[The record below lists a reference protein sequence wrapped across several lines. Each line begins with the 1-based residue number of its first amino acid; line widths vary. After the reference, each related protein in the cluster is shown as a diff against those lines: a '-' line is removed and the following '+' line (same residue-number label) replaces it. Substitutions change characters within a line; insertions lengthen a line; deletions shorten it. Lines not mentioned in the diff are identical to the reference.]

1 MFTHSEQ
8 AYIDQ
13 TFEMER
19 VKSHF
24 FKEGVSDLD
33 PTTDAHILKV
43 LGHRDQKIGFIGKE
57 GHDLMHAIYHKLGYG
72 KDGITTLKDIAI
84 EKERIRLL
92 DENKL
97 KDLKEAAIAKIGT
110 QIKELL
116 AIKADL
122 EMSNADIKTFEAKA
136 RAKFEAE
143 LDTRLRKEEKK
154 VIQKEIQ
161 KITKATELMNIPQLK
176 KLAKQRNLT
185 GYSKLRKNELIHL
198 INKEMR

>member
-1 MFTHSEQ
+1 MFTNSEK
-8 AYIDQ
+8 AYITQ
-13 TFEMER
+13 SFEMEQ

-84 EKERIRLL
+84 EKERIKLL
-92 DENKL
+92 EQNEL
-97 KDLKEAAIAKIGT
+97 KDLKEAAIVKVQH
-110 QIKELL
+110 QIKELQAL
-116 AIKADL
+116 EEDLKKSNSDIKA
-122 EMSNADIKTFEAKA
+122 FEATE
-136 RAKFEAE
+136 RAKLEAE

-154 VIQKEIQ
+154 VIQKEIK
-161 KITKATELMNIPQLK
+161 KIKLATDQMNIPQLR
-176 KLAKQRNLT
+176 KLAKQRNLK
-185 GYSKLRKNELIHL
+185 GYYNLRKGEMINF
-198 INKEMR
+198 INKELS